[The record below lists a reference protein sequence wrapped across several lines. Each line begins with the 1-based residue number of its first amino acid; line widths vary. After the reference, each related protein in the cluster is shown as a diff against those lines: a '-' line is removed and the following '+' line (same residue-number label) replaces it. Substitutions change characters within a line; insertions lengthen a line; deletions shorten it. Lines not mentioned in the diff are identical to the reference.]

1 MLVSIHSMLESRWFW
16 LLTRI
21 VLAVVF
27 LSSGLAKLLD
37 FEGGIAEMTR
47 AGLAPAALFNWLTII
62 TLLGGSILLLLDRAV
77 WLAAAALAT
86 FLLLTIVIVHHF
98 WSLPGQQAISSMHV
112 ALEHV
117 SLIGGLFAAAI
128 VSRLRGLLHRR
139 H

>member
-16 LLTRI
+16 LLTR
-21 VLAVVF
+21 VLLAVVF
-27 LSSGLAKLLD
+27 LSSGLAKLID
-37 FEGGIAEMTR
+37 FEGGITEMTR

-77 WLAAAALAT
+77 WLAASALAT

-98 WSLPGQQAISSMHV
+98 WSLPGQAATSSMHI

-117 SLIGGLFAAAI
+117 SLIGGLLAAAI
-128 VSRLRGLLHRR
+128 VSRLRKRLA
-139 H
+139 

>member
-21 VLAVVF
+21 LMAVVF

-37 FEGGIAEMTR
+37 FDGGITEMTR

-62 TLLGGSILLLLDRAV
+62 TLLGGSILMLLDRAV

-98 WSLPGQQAISSMHV
+98 WSLPEPQAISSMHI

-128 VSRLRGLLHRR
+128 VSRLRKRLAS
-139 H
+139 

>member
-1 MLVSIHSMLESRWFW
+1 MLVSIHAMLESRWFW

-21 VLAVVF
+21 LLAVVF

-37 FEGGIAEMTR
+37 FEGGITEMTR
-47 AGLAPAALFNWLTII
+47 AGLAPATLFNWLTII
-62 TLLGGSILLLLDRAV
+62 TLLSGSILLLLDRAV

-86 FLLLTIVIVHHF
+86 FLLLTVVIVHHF
-98 WSLPGQQAISSMHV
+98 WSLPGQAAISSMHI

-128 VSRLRGLLHRR
+128 ASRLRSLLHQR